1 MVINSI
7 GGIIKQMT
15 FCLNSSLSR
24 KGHGRQTM
32 KETDSLIK
40 TLGCDKDV
48 NIEIF
53 FFKFGFVRIIKLHV
67 YNKKTGGGGGIKKQK
82 YDLSS
87 NEADLEG
94 KKMMK

>member
-1 MVINSI
+1 MVISSI
-7 GGIIKQMT
+7 SGIIKQMS

-40 TLGCDKDV
+40 ALGCDKDV

-53 FFKFGFVRIIKLHV
+53 FLKFVFVRIIKLHV
-67 YNKKTGGGGGIKKQK
+67 YNQKNGGGGKLK
-82 YDLSS
+82 
-87 NEADLEG
+87 NRN
-94 KKMMK
+94 MT